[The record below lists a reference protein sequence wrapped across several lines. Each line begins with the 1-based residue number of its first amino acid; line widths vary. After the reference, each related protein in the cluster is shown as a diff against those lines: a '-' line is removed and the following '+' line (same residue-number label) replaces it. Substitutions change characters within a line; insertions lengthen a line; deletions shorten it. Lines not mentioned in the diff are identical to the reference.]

1 MIARA
6 RNEDGFLMIEVVAAI
21 MIITIA
27 LLAVMAGY
35 DAAFISLHKANQ
47 KAVAAKLANQ
57 QLELYGALSYDAIGL
72 DPTVTAN
79 VGDPNNAA
87 YDSLYATNSILDGLW
102 YTDTNGNPAQY
113 PSGTVNDVTTTGAC
127 GSTPNCLPIQTVTG
141 PDNKSYRIETFIRDD
156 DHTSNHRWTTRDV
169 TVIVRDPSVTG
180 DPEIVSAE
188 TGFDQQPAS

>member
-1 MIARA
+1 
-6 RNEDGFLMIEVVAAI
+6 

-35 DAAFISLHKANQ
+35 DSAFISLHEANQ

-57 QLELYGALSYDAIGL
+57 QLELYGALPYDAIGL

-79 VGDPNNAA
+79 VGDSSNAA
-87 YDSLYATNSILDGLW
+87 YDSLYTTNSILDGLF
-102 YTDTNGNPAQY
+102 YTDPSGNPAQY
-113 PSGTVNDVTTTGAC
+113 PSGTVNDVTTNGAC
-127 GSTPNCLPIQTVTG
+127 GTTPNCLPIQTVTG
-141 PDNKSYRIETFIRDD
+141 PDNRSYRIETFIRDD

-169 TVIVRDPSVTG
+169 TVIIRDPSVAS